1 MRFWDGKQRTLPV
14 DPSDP
19 ACGRAAM
26 SEEYRER
33 LEKARQKEAVYKK
46 LAGRLKKKKPADLDR
61 FIHEADEDAFAC
73 TDCLH
78 CANCCKTTGP
88 KFTDR
93 DIDRIAG
100 HLGMKPG
107 TFMQQHLQKDE
118 DGDLVLKVLPCPFL
132 ADDNY
137 CSIYEVRPKAC
148 ADYPHTRHRKMYKHM
163 PLMQRNSLIC
173 PAVARIF
180 EKLEEHYT

>member
-1 MRFWDGKQRTLPV
+1 MTG
-14 DPSDP
+14 
-19 ACGRAAM
+19 
-26 SEEYRER
+26 EYRKR
-33 LEKARQKEAVYKK
+33 LEKARQNEAANKK
-46 LAGRLKKKKPADLDR
+46 LASRLKKKKPNDLDR
-61 FIHEADEDAFAC
+61 FIIDRDEAAFEC
-73 TDCLH
+73 TDCLQ

-93 DIDRIAG
+93 DIDRIAR
-100 HLGMKPG
+100 HLGMKA
-107 TFMQQHLQKDE
+107 TLFIQRYLQKDE
-118 DGDLVLKVLPCPFL
+118 DGDLVLKILPCPFL

-173 PAVARIF
+173 PAVALIF
-180 EKLEEHYT
+180 EKLEEHYA